1 MKKKNR
7 TLFLTFP
14 LLVLVAI
21 LLFVVKQPI
30 AQTDTPTELSN
41 SDQVQAI
48 IERGVL
54 RVGVKQ
60 DVPNFGYKNPDSGEF
75 EGLEIDIARK
85 IADEWGVDIE
95 FTPVTAQTRGPLLD
109 NGQVDLVIATFT
121 ITEERK
127 LLYNFTTPYYTDAV
141 GFLVNKDSGIKTF
154 TDLNG
159 KTIGVA
165 QGSITRTLISELA
178 DKYGIAVNFAE
189 LGSYPELSV
198 SLRAHRTDAFS
209 VDQSILSGYIGS
221 KSELMD
227 FSFSASDYGIVTKLS
242 NKDLNNYLNSLVEKW
257 TSDGSLQAIYDA
269 NGLEPVTETDE
280 EKGEQYDSFNN

>member
-1 MKKKNR
+1 MKKKDH

-41 SDQVQAI
+41 SDQVQEI

-85 IADEWGVDIE
+85 IADELGVDIE

-280 EKGEQYDSFNN
+280 

>member
-1 MKKKNR
+1 MKKKNN
-7 TLFLTFP
+7 TIFLTFP

-85 IADEWGVDIE
+85 IADELGVDIE

-109 NGQVDLVIATFT
+109 NSQVDLVIATFT

-280 EKGEQYDSFNN
+280 

>member
-60 DVPNFGYKNPDSGEF
+60 DVPNIGYKNPDSGEF

-85 IADEWGVDIE
+85 IADELGVDIE

-280 EKGEQYDSFNN
+280 

>member
-21 LLFVVKQPI
+21 LLFLVKQPI

-85 IADEWGVDIE
+85 IADELGVDIE

-280 EKGEQYDSFNN
+280 

>member
-7 TLFLTFP
+7 TLFLTFS

-85 IADEWGVDIE
+85 IADELGVDIE

-280 EKGEQYDSFNN
+280 

>member
-1 MKKKNR
+1 MKKKNH

-85 IADEWGVDIE
+85 IADELGVDIE

-280 EKGEQYDSFNN
+280 

>member
-85 IADEWGVDIE
+85 IADELGVDIE

-227 FSFSASDYGIVTKLS
+227 FSFSASDFGIVTKLS

-280 EKGEQYDSFNN
+280 

>member
-41 SDQVQAI
+41 SDQVQEI

-85 IADEWGVDIE
+85 IADELGVDIE

-242 NKDLNNYLNSLVEKW
+242 NKDLHNYLNSLVEKW

-280 EKGEQYDSFNN
+280 

>member
-60 DVPNFGYKNPDSGEF
+60 DVPNFGYKNPDTNKF
-75 EGLEIDIARK
+75 EGMEIDIARK
-85 IADEWGVDIE
+85 IADELGVDIE

-109 NGQVDLVIATFT
+109 NGQVDMVIATFT
-121 ITEERK
+121 ITDERK

-141 GFLVNKDSGIKTF
+141 GFLVNKDSGIN
-154 TDLNG
+154 DIEALDG
-159 KTIGVA
+159 KNIGVA
-165 QGSITRTLISELA
+165 QGSNTRTLISELA
-178 DKYGIAVNFAE
+178 DKYGLKVNYTE

-198 SLRAHRTDAFS
+198 SLRAHRIDAFS
-209 VDQSILSGYIGS
+209 VDQSILSGYVSS
-221 KSELMD
+221 KSQLID
-227 FSFSASDYGIVTKLS
+227 YSFSASNYGIATKLS
-242 NKDLNNYLNSLVEKW
+242 NTELNDYLNSLIEEW
-257 TSDGSLQAIYDA
+257 TGDGSLQDIYDA
-269 NGLEPVTETDE
+269 NGLQPVTETDE
-280 EKGEQYDSFNN
+280 

>member
-60 DVPNFGYKNPDSGEF
+60 DVPNFGYKNPDTNKF
-75 EGLEIDIARK
+75 EGMEIDIAWK
-85 IADEWGVDIE
+85 IADELGVDIE

-109 NGQVDLVIATFT
+109 NGQVDMVIATFT
-121 ITEERK
+121 ITDERK

-141 GFLVNKDSGIKTF
+141 GFLVNKDSGIN
-154 TDLNG
+154 DIEALDG
-159 KTIGVA
+159 KNIGVA
-165 QGSITRTLISELA
+165 QGSNTRTLISELA
-178 DKYGIAVNFAE
+178 DKYGLKVNYTE

-198 SLRAHRTDAFS
+198 SLRAHRIDAFS
-209 VDQSILSGYIGS
+209 VDQSILSGYVSS
-221 KSELMD
+221 KSQLMD
-227 FSFSASDYGIVTKLS
+227 YSFSASNYGIATKLS
-242 NKDLNNYLNSLVEKW
+242 NTELNDYLNSLIEEW
-257 TSDGSLQAIYDA
+257 TGDGSLQDIYDA
-269 NGLEPVTETDE
+269 NGLQPVTETDE
-280 EKGEQYDSFNN
+280 

>member
-30 AQTDTPTELSN
+30 PQTDTPTELSN

-85 IADEWGVDIE
+85 IADELGVDIE

-257 TSDGSLQAIYDA
+257 TSDGSLQASYDA
-269 NGLEPVTETDE
+269 NGLEPVTEADE
-280 EKGEQYDSFNN
+280 

>member
-85 IADEWGVDIE
+85 IADELGVDIE

-257 TSDGSLQAIYDA
+257 TSDGSLQALYDA

-280 EKGEQYDSFNN
+280 

>member
-48 IERGVL
+48 IKRGVL

-85 IADEWGVDIE
+85 IADELGVDIE

-280 EKGEQYDSFNN
+280 

>member
-1 MKKKNR
+1 MKKKNH

-85 IADEWGVDIE
+85 IADELGVDIE

-242 NKDLNNYLNSLVEKW
+242 NKDLHNYLNSLVEKW
-257 TSDGSLQAIYDA
+257 TSDGTLQAFYDA

-280 EKGEQYDSFNN
+280 